1 MADKFMNDTMFDE
14 LLESTKQ
21 AVAISKNTLSASRR
35 YTIDPPD
42 IAAIRNTADKS
53 QEDFARMIGVS
64 VGTLRNWEQGRRKPE
79 GPALALLKIV
89 SADPAYVE
97 KILAT
102 N

>member
-1 MADKFMNDTMFDE
+1 MKKQFMSSDMFND

-21 AVAISKNTLSASRR
+21 AVSISNNRIQASRKF
-35 YTIDPPD
+35 IMNPPD
-42 IAAIRNTADKS
+42 VTALRKNVDKS
-53 QEDFARMIGVS
+53 QEEFARMIGVS
-64 VGTLRNWEQGRRKPE
+64 VATLRNWEQGRRIPE

-102 N
+102 

>member
-1 MADKFMNDTMFDE
+1 MRSDLFND

-21 AVAISKNTLSASRR
+21 AVSISNNRIPASRKF
-35 YTIDPPD
+35 IINPPD
-42 IAAIRNTADKS
+42 IAALRKNVDKT
-53 QEDFARMIGVS
+53 QEEFARMIGVS
-64 VGTLRNWEQGRRKPE
+64 VATLRNWEQGRRIPE

-102 N
+102 

>member
-21 AVAISKNTLSASRR
+21 AVAISKNSIPASRR
-35 YTIDPPD
+35 FTITPPD